1 MEQRR
6 YILGNL
12 INEGSMENVIKNF
25 INKKKEINILETD
38 RDYLDTWDHITIKL
52 SRQLKKNN
60 ELGFPITESAI
71 NMEK

>member
-1 MEQRR
+1 MPQASVSVDLYGDVYLYREAAFLDRPGARR

-38 RDYLDTWDHITIKL
+38 RDYLDTWDHIT
-52 SRQLKKNN
+52 
-60 ELGFPITESAI
+60 
-71 NMEK
+71 